1 MTTLDE
7 LAGLTPDLTW
17 EAVAPRELPPM
28 RLPGLRLETLRRA
41 VKAAARPLILV
52 NDDTRVL
59 LEGLGEVLGDLWG
72 CAKLEPRL
80 LVATGTHRRSAG
92 RMRDLLGGLPAEL
105 HDTDDQEGHVE
116 VGEGVWVDRR
126 VAEAD
131 LVLAFGSVE
140 PHYFGGW
147 SGAHKTATVGVLA
160 RETIQRNHE
169 HALSNAA
176 QPLRLAGNPVYED
189 LARITGEVERGRRLL
204 CVNHVLDGRGRP
216 LGVGVGTWRGS
227 LKRAVAVGARRFVA
241 ELEAPADVLVAQV
254 EGPLS
259 RSLYQADK
267 GIKNSEACLR
277 EGGALVL
284 VAGMEDGLGPDRF
297 VELLKAA
304 PDEAAARE
312 RVEREG
318 YVLGDHKAVRL
329 RALQARGVALHLVS
343 DRLPASALEGTGL
356 PLHTSLADALAATGA
371 RAGRGVLVQ
380 DAGVCVP
387 RIAS

>member
-1 MTTLDE
+1 MTSLDE
-7 LAGLTPDLTW
+7 LNSLAPGLSW
-17 EAVAPRELPPM
+17 EAVGPRELPSL
-28 RLPGLRLETLRRA
+28 RLPGLRLETLRRSVQRA
-41 VKAAARPLILV
+41 ERPLILV

-59 LEGLGEVLGDLWG
+59 LEGLGEVLNDLWS
-72 CAKLEPRL
+72 CATVDPRL
-80 LVATGTHRRSAG
+80 LVATGTHQRSAG
-92 RMRDLLGGLPAEL
+92 RMRDLLGGLPLEL
-105 HDTDDQEGHVE
+105 HDADDREAHVE
-116 VGEGVWVDRR
+116 LSKGVWIDRR
-126 VAEAD
+126 VADAD
-131 LVLAFGSVE
+131 RVLVFGSVE

-169 HALSNAA
+169 HALSAEA
-176 QPLRLAGNPVYED
+176 QPLRLDGNPVYED
-189 LARITGEVERGRRLL
+189 LARIVRRVERGRRLL
-204 CVNHVLDGRGRP
+204 CVNHVLDERGRP
-216 LGVGVGTWRGS
+216 LGAGVGTWRGS
-227 LKRAVAVGARRFVA
+227 LKRAVSVAAKRFVA
-241 ELEAPADVLVAQV
+241 ELAEPADVLVAQV

-267 GIKNSEACLR
+267 GIKNSEACVR
-277 EGGALVL
+277 AGGAMIL
-284 VAGMEDGLGPDRF
+284 VADLDAGLGPDRF

-343 DRLPASALEGTGL
+343 ARLSASALEGTGL
-356 PLHTSLADALAATGA
+356 PLHASLADALEAAGVA
-371 RAGRGVLVQ
+371 AGRGVLVQ

>member
-1 MTTLDE
+1 MTSLDE
-7 LAGLTPDLTW
+7 LAALAPDLSW
-17 EAVAPRELPPM
+17 EALAPRELPTL

-41 VKAAARPLILV
+41 IRRAARPLILV

-59 LEGLGEVLGDLWG
+59 LDGLGEVLGDIWSS
-72 CAKLEPRL
+72 ATIDPRL
-80 LVATGTHRRSAG
+80 LVATGTHKRSAG
-92 RMRDLLGGLPAEL
+92 RMRDLLGGLPVEL
-105 HDTDDQEGHVE
+105 HDADDAEAHVE
-116 VGEGVWVDRR
+116 LSRGVLLDRR
-126 VAEAD
+126 VVDAD
-131 LVLAFGSVE
+131 LALVFGSVE

-169 HALSNAA
+169 HALSNEA
-176 QPLRLAGNPVYED
+176 QPLRLTGNPVYED

-227 LKRAVAVGARRFVA
+227 LKRAVAVAARRFVA
-241 ELEAPADVLVAQV
+241 ELSEPADVLVARV

-267 GIKNSEACLR
+267 GIKNCEACVR

-284 VAGMEDGLGPDRF
+284 VADMADGLGPDRF

-304 PDEAAARE
+304 PDEAAARA
-312 RVEREG
+312 RVEQEG

-343 DRLPASALEGTGL
+343 ARLPESALEGTGL
-356 PLHTSLADALAATGA
+356 PLHASLADALAATGV

-387 RIAS
+387 RVAS

>member
-1 MTTLDE
+1 MSALDE
-7 LAGLTPDLTW
+7 LKTLAPSLSW
-17 EAVAPRELPPM
+17 EAVGPRELAPL

-41 VKAAARPLILV
+41 VKGAARPLLLV

-59 LEGLGEVLGDLWG
+59 LEGLGEVLGDLWS
-72 CAKLEPRL
+72 CARGEPRL
-80 LVATGTHRRSAG
+80 LVATGTHARSAG
-92 RMRDLLGGLPAEL
+92 RMRDLLGGLPCEL
-105 HDTDDQEGHVE
+105 HDADDREAHVE
-116 VGEGVWVDRR
+116 LSPGIWIDRR

-131 LVLAFGSVE
+131 RVIAFGSVE

-169 HALSNAA
+169 RALSNEA
-176 QPLRLAGNPVYED
+176 QPLRLDGNPVYED
-189 LARITGEVERGRRLL
+189 LARITREVERGRRLL

-227 LKRAVAVGARRFVA
+227 LKRAVAVAARRFVA
-241 ELEAPADVLVAQV
+241 ALTEPADLLVARV

-267 GIKNSEACLR
+267 GIKNSEACVR
-277 EGGALVL
+277 PGGALVL
-284 VAGMEDGLGPDRF
+284 LADMPDGLGPDRF

-304 PDEAAARE
+304 PDEAAARA

-318 YVLGDHKAVRL
+318 YLLGDHKAVRL

-343 DRLPASALEGTGL
+343 ERLSASELEGTGL
-356 PLHTSLADALAATGA
+356 PLHASLSEALAAIGPA
-371 RAGRGVLVQ
+371 GGRGVLVE

-387 RIAS
+387 KIAS